1 MADTVFNIVEPVLN
15 ELVNEEAE
23 DKMDVDQEGDERSV
37 RET

>member
-1 MADTVFNIVEPVLN
+1 LADTVFNIVEPVLN